1 MNIVNQN
8 ENFESLI
15 KKLNKASI
23 KLIIVLNDKKEVI
36 GTVTDGD
43 IRRAFLKR
51 RKKTIANVMN
61 NKPLILHKNNL
72 KNKINPK
79 ISARFPFAPLV
90 DNNGSFVKIINLEKI
105 YKIENISAL
114 VLAGGKGKRLMPL
127 TKKIPK
133 PLIKIKNK
141 TLLDDIINKLFKH
154 KINNISISVN
164 YLAKKIITDLKNKY
178 PNNNINFIKETKYL
192 GTAGSINL
200 VPDVKKNLLIINGDI
215 YTDIDYSKLLTYHS
229 NSKSDVTICIKEME
243 EKIQYGVI
251 NIKKNKFSSID
262 EKPIRKYFF
271 NAGIYVIRSNIVN
284 LIKKNEKID
293 IDTLIKRAIEK
304 KFTIKLFYIFEKWKD
319 IGTKKD
325 LLEINKSYK
334 SYFSK

>member
-15 KKLNKASI
+15 KKLNKTSI

-61 NKPLILHKNNL
+61 NKPFILHKNNL

-79 ISARFPFAPLV
+79 IRKRFSFAPLV

-141 TLLDDIINKLFKH
+141 TLLEDIINKLFKH

-200 VPDVKKNLLIINGDI
+200 VPNIKKNLLVINGDI
-215 YTDIDYSKLLTYHS
+215 YTDINYSKLLTYHS
-229 NSKSDVTICIKEME
+229 NSKSDITICIKEKE

-271 NAGIYVIRSNIVN
+271 NAGIYVIRSSIVN

-304 KFTIKLFYIFEKWKD
+304 KFTIKLFYVFEKWKD

-325 LLEINKSYK
+325 LLEINKNYK